1 MSGGFFRGTS
11 ADQDTRFSNKQAKLL
26 KSQKFAPEL
35 ENLVDMTKVKMDVM
49 RPWIAKRV
57 TELIGFEDEVLI
69 NFIYSLLEGKEVNGK
84 QVHISLT
91 GFMERNTGKFM
102 KELWALL
109 LSAQQNVSGVPQ
121 QFLDAKEE
129 ETKKK
134 KAETDRIANEI
145 HRKKEKEKQEI
156 EQEKIK
162 MDGDGAM
169 SRDKDD
175 ELDLHVKNDA
185 GGSGINPAD
194 DKERYKRNGRR
205 RRSSLNFMAA
215 KCAEFCILVS
225 GTAKCIINQELVGPA
240 ADKSRN
246 LDLYVHK
253 QQWIEPRVHNL
264 QIQLT
269 VPHPCERSDRYL
281 LARPILEVIQM
292 KGGGQAASPEHRQ
305 EVAPFLWKDGVA
317 LLQGGLSRLVGDML
331 LGVLLH
337 HGVDHCIPKEDQHLM
352 LAPDLLPLYVI
363 GSVLR
368 GTTDLD
374 LPCDVDHDPLCAVPD
389 AFTTQIAISCT
400 EEIPVSYAR
409 QITISYEKKISF
421 CTSQVTISTAAP
433 FAIST
438 SSVTISCKKAV
449 PSFSFNSSAAI
460 YISSSTIKFPLPYPS
475 QFPFTSKERISK
487 KREITC
493 TIFWRKSQKRATFAK
508 KYKIAGKKVMT
519 LTSRHEKYSPA
530 RRASPSDDSESPS
543 GNRKETRLVEG
554 RPIVS
559 LRSPQRDMLDQ
570 NDLRRKERD
579 FSPSTQRSPFVS
591 DASRGRSYGEER
603 RSTSPRGSSYQ
614 KRERIVPESPNPL
627 RKAAGHKPHHDSSGT
642 CADDENK
649 FSSRETGD
657 YKYRSSRKISPVPV
671 RHRDSTESAGI
682 HGLVDGTK
690 SRKTQHQDRLPD
702 RVDGK
707 ERHERQ
713 HLSTTSRTTGL
724 SVKGSES
731 YGDDGTGAKD
741 KKIVRVDESKGS
753 PKLSRKSEQNDRNGS
768 LDSPSKETDEH
779 TVKVKEKR
787 KHKKSDR
794 QEVESD
800 DYSSYDSYEERK
812 EAKRRRKEEKK
823 LKKEER
829 RRRREERRRRRDERR
844 AEKLKLRSGDAG
856 SSSSDPGRDHS
867 EDESVRGR
875 DSRASNTRETESE
888 QKKLEIELRE
898 KALES
903 LRAKKG
909 FGN

>member
-109 LSAQQNVSGVPQ
+109 LSAQQN
-121 QFLDAKEE
+121 
-129 ETKKK
+129 
-134 KAETDRIANEI
+134 AETDRIANEI

-169 SRDKDD
+169 PRDKHD

-205 RRSSLNFMAA
+205 RPNRGSQSPDSAYRSPSLRKKRSISPSKSNSGSYSDGRRRSSSTSGTLSRSRSISSERRRRSSPRRSVTPRRRHITRRSPSPWRRSLHSKRRSTSHARSRSPSPVRYRVRSPRHHRSRSPLRRRSRSPVRRRSRTPIRRSPMRYRSRTPLRRRSPSPVRRRSLSPMQGRSLSPMRRRSPFVRRRSPSPLRRRSPSPVRRSPSPARRRYHRSPSIPHQQSISPVRRRSSLHGRKRSFTP
-215 KCAEFCILVS
+215 VRRRS
-225 GTAKCIINQELVGPA
+225 PSPQE
-240 ADKSRN
+240 
-246 LDLYVHK
+246 
-253 QQWIEPRVHNL
+253 
-264 QIQLT
+264 
-269 VPHPCERSDRYL
+269 
-281 LARPILEVIQM
+281 
-292 KGGGQAASPEHRQ
+292 
-305 EVAPFLWKDGVA
+305 
-317 LLQGGLSRLVGDML
+317 
-331 LGVLLH
+331 
-337 HGVDHCIPKEDQHLM
+337 
-352 LAPDLLPLYVI
+352 
-363 GSVLR
+363 
-368 GTTDLD
+368 
-374 LPCDVDHDPLCAVPD
+374 
-389 AFTTQIAISCT
+389 
-400 EEIPVSYAR
+400 
-409 QITISYEKKISF
+409 
-421 CTSQVTISTAAP
+421 
-433 FAIST
+433 
-438 SSVTISCKKAV
+438 
-449 PSFSFNSSAAI
+449 
-460 YISSSTIKFPLPYPS
+460 SSSPS
-475 QFPFTSKERISK
+475 HVRRSSLSPVRRGSPRSARSPVQSSGERA
-487 KREITC
+487 R
-493 TIFWRKSQKRATFAK
+493 
-508 KYKIAGKKVMT
+508 
-519 LTSRHEKYSPA
+519 RHEKYAPA
-530 RRASPSDDSESPS
+530 RRASPSEESESPS
-543 GNRKETRLVEG
+543 ENCKETRLVEG
-554 RPIVS
+554 RPMVS

-570 NDLRRKERD
+570 NNLRRKERD
-579 FSPSTQRSPFVS
+579 FSPSTQRSPFLS

-603 RSTSPRGSSYQ
+603 RSTSPRGSSHQ
-614 KRERIVPESPNPL
+614 KRERMVPESPNPL
-627 RKAAGHKPHHDSSGT
+627 RKAAGQKPHHDSSGT
-642 CADDENK
+642 GADDENK

-657 YKYRSSRKISPVPV
+657 HKYRSSRKISPVPV

-682 HGLVDGTK
+682 PCLVDGTK
-690 SRKTQHQDRLPD
+690 EDPTSGQVAAAAMFFILVYWCSETDLICYE
-702 RVDGK
+702 GK
-707 ERHERQ
+707 
-713 HLSTTSRTTGL
+713 
-724 SVKGSES
+724 
-731 YGDDGTGAKD
+731 GA
-741 KKIVRVDESKGS
+741 

-768 LDSPSKETDEH
+768 LDSPSKETDEQ

-844 AEKLKLRSGDAG
+844 AEKLKLRSMMRVVHHQILGEIILKMKVFEGETHEQATLRRQ
-856 SSSSDPGRDHS
+856 SLSRRSLRLNF
-867 EDESVRGR
+867 VRR
-875 DSRASNTRETESE
+875 LLSRFEPKRA
-888 QKKLEIELRE
+888 LAIEL
-898 KALES
+898 LMLS
-903 LRAKKG
+903 
-909 FGN
+909 NI